1 MTSVCLRMV
10 VLAGLL
16 APSFRPLQA
25 QDGDHLAAQGA
36 TPSSSFTLNLS
47 TKKAELHVGEAVWIE
62 IVQTNVSDHSV
73 SCDYAGGNA
82 VNLIYDYHVFKE
94 DGSPAE
100 EVVRS
105 KPVPPPFSYKQCGI
119 NPGES
124 RTDTIHLNNVYKF
137 DKPGQY
143 TVWVS
148 RVDPDTEDES
158 GEPVVV
164 KSNTITITITE

>member
-1 MTSVCLRMV
+1 MLLGFCALFATVHTAAQSVASFTLQ
-10 VLAGLL
+10 LNPG
-16 APSFRPLQA
+16 APSFRI
-25 QDGDHLAAQGA
+25 
-36 TPSSSFTLNLS
+36 
-47 TKKAELHVGEAVWIE
+47 GEVVRIE

-82 VNLIYDYHVFKE
+82 VNLAYDYHVATE

-100 EVVRS
+100 KVVWS
-105 KPVPPPFSYKQCGI
+105 KPVPPPFSYMQGAI

-124 RTDTIHLNNVYKF
+124 NKNWIHLSNVYKF

-148 RVDPDTEDES
+148 RVDPDTSDES
-158 GEPVVV
+158 GKPLVV